1 MKIIKYFF
9 EFIIIISLFCIFKII
24 GLKNASNLG
33 SILGKVI
40 GPFFRSKNIIKQ
52 NIKIG
57 LGNLDKKKEEEII
70 NGMWSNIGRTFAE
83 YIFLKNFKLSKTG
96 FNHIKITG
104 IEYLDQIKKSNKP
117 VVFFSGHFANFELMA
132 MELDKFGIKLAA
144 IYRPLNNFFLNPLME
159 YLRMKY
165 ICPIQIQK
173 GVSGSREIIKK
184 IKDEYSIALM
194 VDQRVSEGPRLSFFN
209 KEAHTTTIP
218 VQIAL
223 KYNYKLVPIYIERK
237 NGINFEMVIHEPYEV
252 TKTGVHEDDL
262 KNNSLTINKN
272 IEKMIIKNP
281 TQWIWTHD
289 RWK

>member
-9 EFIIIISLFCIFKII
+9 EFIVIISLFCIFKII
-24 GLKNASNLG
+24 GLKNASSLG

-83 YIFLKNFKLSKTG
+83 YIFLKNFKLNKTG
-96 FNHIKITG
+96 FDHIKITG

-165 ICPIQIQK
+165 ICPIQIPK

-223 KYNYKLVPIYIERK
+223 KYNCKLVPIYIERK
-237 NGINFEMVIHEPYEV
+237 NVINFEMVIHEPYEI

-281 TQWIWTHD
+281 TQWNWTHD

>member
-1 MKIIKYFF
+1 MKIVKYFF
-9 EFIIIISLFCIFKII
+9 EFIVIISLFCIFKII
-24 GLKNASNLG
+24 GLKNASSLG

-159 YLRMKY
+159 HLRMKY

-173 GVSGSREIIKK
+173 GVSGSREIVKK
-184 IKDEYSIALM
+184 IKDKYSIALM

-223 KYNYKLVPIYIERK
+223 KYNCKLVPIYIERK
-237 NGINFEMVIHEPYEV
+237 NGINFEMVIHEPYEI

-281 TQWIWTHD
+281 AQWIWTHD

>member
-24 GLKNASNLG
+24 GLKNASSLG

-83 YIFLKNFKLSKTG
+83 YIFLKNFKLNKTG
-96 FNHIKITG
+96 FDHIKITG

-132 MELDKFGIKLAA
+132 MELDKFGVKLAA

-165 ICPIQIQK
+165 ICPIQIPK
-173 GVSGSREIIKK
+173 GISGSRKIIKK

-237 NGINFEMVIHEPYEV
+237 NGINFEMVIHKPYEII
-252 TKTGVHEDDL
+252 KTGVHEDDL
-262 KNNSLTINKN
+262 KNNSLTINQN

-281 TQWIWTHD
+281 TQWIWTHN

>member
-33 SILGKVI
+33 SIMGKVI
-40 GPFFRSKNIIKQ
+40 GPFFRSENIIKQ
-52 NIKIG
+52 NIKTG

-83 YIFLKNFKLSKTG
+83 YIFLKNFKLNKAG

-104 IEYLDQIKKSNKP
+104 IEYLEQIKKSNKP

-132 MELDKFGIKLAA
+132 MELNKFGIKLAA

-159 YLRMKY
+159 HLRMKY
-165 ICPIQIQK
+165 ICPVQIPK
-173 GVSGSREIIKK
+173 GVSGSREVIKK

-223 KYNYKLVPIYIERK
+223 KYDCKLVPIYIERK
-237 NGINFEMVIHEPYEV
+237 NGINFEMVVHEPYEIK
-252 TKTGVHEDDL
+252 KTGVHEDDL
-262 KNNSLTINKN
+262 KNNSLIINKN

-281 TQWIWTHD
+281 TQWIWTHN

>member
-9 EFIIIISLFCIFKII
+9 EFIVIISLFCIFKII
-24 GLKNASNLG
+24 GLKNASSLG

-83 YIFLKNFKLSKTG
+83 YIFLKNFKLNKTG
-96 FNHIKITG
+96 FDHIKITG

-165 ICPIQIQK
+165 ICPIQIPK
-173 GVSGSREIIKK
+173 GASGSREIIKK

-223 KYNYKLVPIYIERK
+223 KYNCKLVPIYIERK
-237 NGINFEMVIHEPYEV
+237 NGINFEMVIHEPYEI

-262 KNNSLTINKN
+262 KNNSLIINKN

-281 TQWIWTHD
+281 TQWIWSHN

>member
-24 GLKNASNLG
+24 GLKNASSLG

-83 YIFLKNFKLSKTG
+83 YIFLKNFKLNKTG
-96 FNHIKITG
+96 FDHIKITG

-132 MELDKFGIKLAA
+132 MELDKFGVKLAA

-165 ICPIQIQK
+165 ICPIQIPK

>member
-24 GLKNASNLG
+24 GLKNASSLG

-57 LGNLDKKKEEEII
+57 LGNIDEKKEEEII

-83 YIFLKNFKLSKTG
+83 YIFLKNFKLDKTG
-96 FNHIKITG
+96 VDHMKITG

-159 YLRMKY
+159 YFRIKY
-165 ICPIQIQK
+165 ICPIQIPK

-184 IKDEYSIALM
+184 IKDGYSIALM
-194 VDQRVSEGPRLSFFN
+194 VDQRVSEGPRISFFN
-209 KEAHTTTIP
+209 KEAHTTTVP
-218 VQIAL
+218 TQIAL
-223 KYNYKLVPIYIERK
+223 KYNCKLVPIYIERK
-237 NGINFEMVIHEPYEV
+237 NGTNFEMIIHKPYEII
-252 TKTGVHEDDL
+252 KTGLHVEDL
-262 KNNSLTINKN
+262 KNNSLKINQN

-281 TQWIWTHD
+281 TQWIWTHN

>member
-9 EFIIIISLFCIFKII
+9 EFIIIISFFCIFKII
-24 GLKNASNLG
+24 GLKNASSLG
-33 SILGKVI
+33 STLGKVI

-57 LGNLDKKKEEEII
+57 LGNLDKKKEAEII

-83 YIFLKNFKLSKTG
+83 YVFLKNFKLNKTG
-96 FNHIKITG
+96 FEHIKITG

-132 MELDKFGIKLAA
+132 MELDKFGIKLAT

-159 YLRMKY
+159 YFRIKY
-165 ICPIQIQK
+165 ICPIQIPK
-173 GVSGSREIIKK
+173 GIAGSREIIKK

-223 KYNYKLVPIYIERK
+223 KYNCKLVPIYIERK
-237 NGINFEMVIHEPYEV
+237 NGINFEMVIHEPYEI

-281 TQWIWTHD
+281 AQWIWTHD

>member
-1 MKIIKYFF
+1 MKIVKYFF
-9 EFIIIISLFCIFKII
+9 EFIVIISLFCIFKII
-24 GLKNASNLG
+24 GLKNASSLG
-33 SILGKVI
+33 SILGKII

-83 YIFLKNFKLSKTG
+83 YIFLKNFKLNKTG
-96 FNHIKITG
+96 FDHIKITG

-165 ICPIQIQK
+165 ICPIQIPK
-173 GVSGSREIIKK
+173 GTSGSREIIKK
-184 IKDEYSIALM
+184 IKDGYSIALM

-223 KYNYKLVPIYIERK
+223 KYNCKLVPIYIERK
-237 NGINFEMVIHEPYEV
+237 NGINFEMVIHEPYEI

>member
-1 MKIIKYFF
+1 MKIVKYFF
-9 EFIIIISLFCIFKII
+9 EFIVIISLFCIFKII
-24 GLKNASNLG
+24 GLKNASSLG

-83 YIFLKNFKLSKTG
+83 YIFLKNFKLNKTG
-96 FNHIKITG
+96 FDHIKITG

-132 MELDKFGIKLAA
+132 MELDKFGVKLAA

-165 ICPIQIQK
+165 ICPIQIPK

-223 KYNYKLVPIYIERK
+223 KYNCKLVPIYIERK
-237 NGINFEMVIHEPYEV
+237 NGINFEMVIHEPYEI

>member
-1 MKIIKYFF
+1 MKI
-9 EFIIIISLFCIFKII
+9 S
-24 GLKNASNLG
+24 
-33 SILGKVI
+33 
-40 GPFFRSKNIIKQ
+40 
-52 NIKIG
+52 
-57 LGNLDKKKEEEII
+57 
-70 NGMWSNIGRTFAE
+70 
-83 YIFLKNFKLSKTG
+83 
-96 FNHIKITG
+96 G
-104 IEYLDQIKKSNKP
+104 IEYLDQIKRSNKP
-117 VVFFSGHFANFELMA
+117 VVFFSGHFSNFELMA

-165 ICPIQIQK
+165 ICPIQIPK

-223 KYNYKLVPIYIERK
+223 KYNCKLVPIYIERK
-237 NGINFEMVIHEPYEV
+237 NGINFEMVIHEPYEI

>member
-1 MKIIKYFF
+1 MKIVKYFF
-9 EFIIIISLFCIFKII
+9 EFIVIISLFCIFKII
-24 GLKNASNLG
+24 GLKNASSLG

-159 YLRMKY
+159 HLRRKY

-173 GVSGSREIIKK
+173 GVSGSREIVKK
-184 IKDEYSIALM
+184 IKDKYSIALM

-223 KYNYKLVPIYIERK
+223 KYNCKLVPIYIERK
-237 NGINFEMVIHEPYEV
+237 NGINFEMVIHEPYEI

>member
-24 GLKNASNLG
+24 GLKNASSLG

-223 KYNYKLVPIYIERK
+223 KYNCKLVPIYIERK
-237 NGINFEMVIHEPYEV
+237 NGINFEMVIHEPYEI

>member
-9 EFIIIISLFCIFKII
+9 EFIIIASLFCIFKIL

-57 LGNLDKKKEEEII
+57 LGNLEKNKEKEII

-83 YIFLKNFKLSKTG
+83 YVFLKNFKLKKTG
-96 FNHIKITG
+96 FDHMKITG

-132 MELDKFGIKLAA
+132 MELSKFGIKLAA

-159 YLRMKY
+159 YLRIKY
-165 ICPIQIQK
+165 ICPVQIPK
-173 GVSGSREIIKK
+173 GISGSRDIVKK
-184 IKDEYSIALM
+184 IKDGYSIALM
-194 VDQRVSEGPRLSFFN
+194 VDQRVSEGPRISFFD

-223 KYNYKLVPIYIERK
+223 KYNCKLVPIYIERK
-237 NGINFEMVIHEPYEV
+237 NGANFEMVIHKPYEI
-252 TKTGVHEDDL
+252 TKTGVYEEDL
-262 KNNSLTINKN
+262 KKNSLEINQS
-272 IEKMIIKNP
+272 IEKMIVKNP
-281 TQWIWTHD
+281 YQWIWTHN

>member
-9 EFIIIISLFCIFKII
+9 EFIIITSLFCIFKIL

-57 LGNLDKKKEEEII
+57 LGNLEKNKEKEII

-83 YIFLKNFKLSKTG
+83 YIFLKNFKLKKTG
-96 FNHIKITG
+96 FDHMKITG
-104 IEYLDQIKKSNKP
+104 IEYLDQIKKTNKP

-132 MELDKFGIKLAA
+132 MELSKFGIKLAA

-159 YLRMKY
+159 YLRIKY
-165 ICPIQIQK
+165 ICPVQIPK
-173 GVSGSREIIKK
+173 GISGSRDIVKK
-184 IKDEYSIALM
+184 IKDGYSIALM
-194 VDQRVSEGPRLSFFN
+194 VDQRVSEGPRISFFD

-223 KYNYKLVPIYIERK
+223 KYNCKLVPIYIERK
-237 NGINFEMVIHEPYEV
+237 NGTNFEMVVHKPYEIN
-252 TKTGVHEDDL
+252 KTGTHEEDI
-262 KNNSLTINKN
+262 KNNSLKINQN
-272 IEKMIIKNP
+272 VEKMILQNSS
-281 TQWIWTHD
+281 QWIWTHD

>member
-83 YIFLKNFKLSKTG
+83 YIFLKNFKLNKTG
-96 FNHIKITG
+96 FDHIKITG

-132 MELDKFGIKLAA
+132 MELDKFGVKLAA

-165 ICPIQIQK
+165 ICPIQIPK

-223 KYNYKLVPIYIERK
+223 KYNSKLVPIYIERK
-237 NGINFEMVIHEPYEV
+237 NGINFEMVIHEPYEI

>member
-1 MKIIKYFF
+1 MKIVKYFF
-9 EFIIIISLFCIFKII
+9 EFIVIISLFCIFKII
-24 GLKNASNLG
+24 GLKNASSLG
-33 SILGKVI
+33 GILGKVI

-83 YIFLKNFKLSKTG
+83 YIFLKNFKLNKTG
-96 FNHIKITG
+96 FDHIKITG

-132 MELDKFGIKLAA
+132 MELDKSGVKLAA

-165 ICPIQIQK
+165 ICPIQIPK
-173 GVSGSREIIKK
+173 GISGSREIIKK

-223 KYNYKLVPIYIERK
+223 KYNCKLVPIYIERK
-237 NGINFEMVIHEPYEV
+237 NGINFELIIHEPYEI

-289 RWK
+289 CWK

>member
-9 EFIIIISLFCIFKII
+9 EFIVIISLFCIFKII
-24 GLKNASNLG
+24 GLKNASSLG

-173 GVSGSREIIKK
+173 GISGSREIIKK

-209 KEAHTTTIP
+209 KGAHTTTIP

-223 KYNYKLVPIYIERK
+223 KYNCKLVPIYIERK
-237 NGINFEMVIHEPYEV
+237 NGINFEMVIHEPYEI

>member
-9 EFIIIISLFCIFKII
+9 EFITIISLFCIFKII

-33 SILGKVI
+33 SILGKII

-83 YIFLKNFKLSKTG
+83 YIFLKNFKLNKTG
-96 FNHIKITG
+96 FDHIKITG

-159 YLRMKY
+159 HLRMKY

-223 KYNYKLVPIYIERK
+223 KYNCKLVPIYIERK
-237 NGINFEMVIHEPYEV
+237 NGINFEMVIHEPYEI